1 MMMFITIFTE
11 RGEEGSHQKGG
22 KGNPHVTL
30 FCGVIQE
37 DAEGGNSS

>member
-1 MMMFITIFTE
+1 MMMFTTTE